1 MKTLVTLLKIAML
14 VTTLSFVM
22 SCDKNNKRSNNT
34 AYGNQ
39 LYTYGANGTCINN
52 QNGQPVQLQLCQ
64 QQYNNGGGYGSQQC
78 NGNPSLFVWSQAN
91 QQMVQQYGSD
101 QSCSTQPYMNGQP
114 YVYGQ
119 VVTGPIMCWKSCQ
132 TTNCSGQTAYPGGSQ
147 SQSQGYMCL

>member
-22 SCDKNNKRSNNT
+22 SCDKNNKKTNNNT

-39 LYTYGANGTCINN
+39 IYTYGANGTCINN
-52 QNGQPVQLQLCQ
+52 QNGQPVQPQLCQ

-78 NGNPSLFVWSQAN
+78 NGNPNLFVFLRG
-91 QQMVQQYGSD
+91 QQYACQTDYTQMQTFQQYGGCWV
-101 QSCSTQPYMNGQP
+101 SCA
-114 YVYGQ
+114 
-119 VVTGPIMCWKSCQ
+119 

-147 SQSQGYMCL
+147 SQAQGYMCL